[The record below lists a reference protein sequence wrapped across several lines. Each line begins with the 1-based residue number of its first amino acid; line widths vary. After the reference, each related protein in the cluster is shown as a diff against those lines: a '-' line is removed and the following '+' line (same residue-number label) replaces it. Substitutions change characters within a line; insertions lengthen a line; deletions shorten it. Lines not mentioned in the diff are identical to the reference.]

1 MKDLPQ
7 ESVSEET
14 RENINAMYKIVNE
27 LESLGDSG
35 EAISRILTR
44 RNMHNTTFSA
54 ENIRNIDSLI
64 NLVDKAYEIMI
75 ENLKSEKVS
84 MLGLKKAIDC
94 EIQINDLRNLLRE
107 EEISSIEKS
116 GANYLGSV
124 YYMDVI
130 SEIERMGDFIINISQ
145 ALEKK

>member
-1 MKDLPQ
+1 
-7 ESVSEET
+7 
-14 RENINAMYKIVNE
+14 
-27 LESLGDSG
+27 
-35 EAISRILTR
+35 
-44 RNMHNTTFSA
+44 
-54 ENIRNIDSLI
+54 
-64 NLVDKAYEIMI
+64 MI
-75 ENLKSEKVS
+75 ENLKNEKVS

-107 EEISSIEKS
+107 EEISSIEK
-116 GANYLGSV
+116 GGTNYLGSV